1 MNSRINKT
9 KNIAVIGCGYWG
21 TIITRTLVK
30 IGYKKI
36 HIYDSNIQNSRT
48 LKKKFKNV
56 LIQKKYNHILSNNEI
71 KNIFFATPPS
81 KNYNLVKLA
90 LLNKKNIFL
99 EKPGVTK
106 SKDLIKL
113 QKISKKNKN
122 IVMFGY
128 VYCFNDYIKY
138 IKNLLNKKKL
148 GKLLYINFQRQ
159 NLGPIR
165 NDVNVAYDLTSHD
178 LSIILNLFKKKP
190 KKISHLKYPI
200 LKKNISDI
208 SNLHLKLDHIYID
221 INSSWLSPIK
231 VRRMIIIGSK
241 KMLLFDE
248 MNLNDPIKIYNK
260 YAKYPKIHEFKKK
273 FFDSKAL
280 IYLGKNYSP
289 KIKANPPLLNE
300 IKYFFTLNLKKKPI
314 TDFSFSYKI
323 LKFLETI

>member
-1 MNSRINKT
+1 MNSRINIT
-9 KNIAVIGCGYWG
+9 KNITVIGCGYWG
-21 TIITRTLVK
+21 TIITNTLVK
-30 IGYKKI
+30 IGYRKI
-36 HIYDSNIQNSRT
+36 HVYDSNIKNSRT
-48 LKKKFKNV
+48 LKKKIKNII
-56 LIQKKYNHILSNNEI
+56 IQKKYNHILSNNKI

-138 IKNLLNKKKL
+138 IQNLLNKKKL

-190 KKISHLKYPI
+190 KKISHLKYSI

-221 INSSWLSPIK
+221 INNSWLSPIK
-231 VRRMIIIGSK
+231 VRRIIIIGSK

-248 MNLNDPIKIYNK
+248 MNLNNPIKIYNK
-260 YAKYPKIHEFKKK
+260 YAKYPKIHEFKKN
-273 FFDSKAL
+273 FFNSKAL

-289 KIKANPPLLNE
+289 KVKVNPPLHNE
-300 IKYFFTLNLKKKPI
+300 IKYFFNLNSKKKPI